1 MGFSLRMGNNKSRR
15 TLLTPKEKRDRRMT
29 YVYTALSFL
38 IAMMVWMYISEPG
51 TKSGKV
57 FATPLKVIQA
67 FLERV
72 DSGSLKKHVAA
83 SLYRVLS
90 GFGLA
95 FLCAVPVAFLMGWY
109 KPFRE
114 IVQPWLRFV
123 RCIPPLAFIPLVIVG
138 AGVGESAKIIV
149 IFIAAF
155 LVMVIS
161 IYGGVVNVDNTLIK
175 AAKVLG
181 ASEWTIFLKVVIPAS
196 MPFIIVAARLGLSA
210 SLTTL
215 IAAELTGAQVGLG
228 QMIQEASN
236 YFKMD
241 VVLMGIIIIGV
252 VGLVFET
259 IIGILERVLT
269 SWQEKRE
276 I

>member
-1 MGFSLRMGNNKSRR
+1 
-15 TLLTPKEKRDRRMT
+15 MT
-29 YVYTALSFL
+29 IVYTAISVILAL
-38 IAMMVWMYISEPG
+38 AVWLTVSYPG
-51 TKSGKV
+51 FKSGRV
-57 FATPLKVIQA
+57 FAPPQKVLTAFEEQA
-67 FLERV
+67 KT
-72 DSGSLKKHVAA
+72 SLIWVHIGA
-83 SLYRVLS
+83 SVYRVLV

-95 FLCAVPVAFLMGWY
+95 FVVAVPTSFLMGWY

-114 IVQPWLRFV
+114 IVQPWLRFI

-175 AAKVLG
+175 AARVLG
-181 ASEWTIFLKVVIPAS
+181 ANDRTIFLKVIIPAS
-196 MPFIIVAARLGLSA
+196 IPYIIIGARLGLSS

-215 IAAELTGAQVGLG
+215 IAAELTGAQRGLG
-228 QMIQEASN
+228 QMIQEAAN

-252 VGLVFET
+252 VGLLFEK
-259 IIGILERVLT
+259 IVSIAERRLT
-269 SWQEKRE
+269 AWQETRE
-276 I
+276 M

>member
-1 MGFSLRMGNNKSRR
+1 MTVIYTIISVILALAVWLTVSYPGF
-15 TLLTPKEKRDRRMT
+15 
-29 YVYTALSFL
+29 
-38 IAMMVWMYISEPG
+38 
-51 TKSGKV
+51 KSGRV
-57 FATPLKVIQA
+57 FAPPQKV
-67 FLERV
+67 
-72 DSGSLKKHVAA
+72 VAA
-83 SLYRVLS
+83 FEEQVETGFIWVHIGASVYRVLV

-95 FLCAVPVAFLMGWY
+95 FVAAVPTAFLMGWY

-114 IVQPWLRFV
+114 IVQPWLRFI

-175 AAKVLG
+175 AARVLG
-181 ASEWTIFLKVVIPAS
+181 ANDRTIFLKVVIPAS
-196 MPFIIVAARLGLSA
+196 IPYIIIGARLGLSS

-215 IAAELTGAQVGLG
+215 IAAELTGAQRGLG
-228 QMIQEASN
+228 QMIQEAAN

-241 VVLMGIIIIGV
+241 VVLMGIIIIGI
-252 VGLVFET
+252 VGLLFEK
-259 IIGILERVLT
+259 IVSIAERRLT
-269 SWQEKRE
+269 AWQETRE
-276 I
+276 M

>member
-1 MGFSLRMGNNKSRR
+1 MS
-15 TLLTPKEKRDRRMT
+15 
-29 YVYTALSFL
+29 
-38 IAMMVWMYISEPG
+38 
-51 TKSGKV
+51 
-57 FATPLKVIQA
+57 IQA
-67 FLERV
+67 YLSSQPSS
-72 DSGSLKKHVAA
+72 SGSLSPTPDSSRQRFLPHPVRSRVWA
-83 SLYRVLS
+83 RVLS
-90 GFGLA
+90 GNIWVHIGASMYRVLVGFILA
-95 FLCAVPVAFLMGWY
+95 FAASIPVAFLMGWY

-114 IVQPWLRFV
+114 IVQPWLRFI

-161 IYGGVVNVDNTLIK
+161 IYGGVVNVDSTLIK

-181 ASEWTIFLKVVIPAS
+181 ANDRTIFLKVVIPAS
-196 MPFIIVAARLGLSA
+196 LPYIIIAARLGLSA

-228 QMIQEASN
+228 QMIQESAN
-236 YFKMD
+236 YFRMD
-241 VVLMGIIIIGV
+241 VVLMGIFLIGIVGLLFEQV
-252 VGLVFET
+252 VGF
-259 IIGILERVLT
+259 LEGRLT
-269 SWQEKRE
+269 SWQEKRK

>member
-1 MGFSLRMGNNKSRR
+1 MALSSRTNRSRRLPATPQEKHDLRMS
-15 TLLTPKEKRDRRMT
+15 
-29 YVYTALSFL
+29 YVYTGISVLAALALWF
-38 IAMMVWMYISEPG
+38 VISYPG
-51 TKSGKV
+51 FKSAKV
-57 FATPLKVIQA
+57 FAPPGKVLEA
-67 FLERV
+67 FWTRAESGQIWSHIGASVYRV
-72 DSGSLKKHVAA
+72 IVGFLLAFVAA
-83 SLYRVLS
+83 I
-90 GFGLA
+90 
-95 FLCAVPVAFLMGWY
+95 PIAFLMGWY

-114 IVQPWLRFV
+114 IVQPWLRFI

-181 ASEWTIFLKVVIPAS
+181 ANDRTIFLKVVIPAS
-196 MPFIIVAARLGLSA
+196 LPYIIIAARLGLSA

-215 IAAELTGAQVGLG
+215 IAAELTGAQRGLG
-228 QMIQEASN
+228 QMIQESAN

-241 VVLMGIIIIGV
+241 VVLMGIFLIGI
-252 VGLVFET
+252 VGLIFEQ
-259 IIGILERVLT
+259 IVGFLERRLT
-269 SWQEKRE
+269 AWQEKQE

>member
-1 MGFSLRMGNNKSRR
+1 MALNSQNNRSKRYPK
-15 TLLTPKEKRDRRMT
+15 TPQEKHDHTMS
-29 YVYTALSFL
+29 YVYTAISVLAALLLWLL
-38 IAMMVWMYISEPG
+38 ISYPG
-51 TKSGKV
+51 FKTGKV
-57 FATPLKVIQA
+57 FAPPGKVLDA
-67 FLERV
+67 FLTRAE
-72 DSGSLKKHVAA
+72 SGQIWIHIGA
-83 SLYRVLS
+83 SVYRVLV
-90 GFGLA
+90 GFILA
-95 FLCAVPVAFLMGWY
+95 FIAAIPVAFLMGWY

-114 IVQPWLRFV
+114 IVQPWLRFI

-161 IYGGVVNVDNTLIK
+161 IYGGVVNVDSTLIK

-181 ASEWTIFLKVVIPAS
+181 ANDRTIFFKVVIPAS
-196 MPFIIVAARLGLSA
+196 LPYIMIAARLGLSA

-215 IAAELTGAQVGLG
+215 IAAELTGAQSGLG
-228 QMIQEASN
+228 QMIQEAAN

-241 VVLMGIIIIGV
+241 VVLMGIIVIGI
-252 VGLVFET
+252 VGLIFEQ
-259 IIGILERVLT
+259 IVGFLERRLT
-269 SWQEKRE
+269 AWQEKRE

>member
-1 MGFSLRMGNNKSRR
+1 MGLSFRTNRSRR
-15 TLLTPKEKRDRRMT
+15 FPPTPKEKRDMRMS
-29 YVYTALSFL
+29 YVYTGISVLAAFL
-38 IAMMVWMYISEPG
+38 LWLVISYQG
-51 TKSGKV
+51 FKSSKV
-57 FATPLKVIQA
+57 FAPPGAVFGA
-67 FLERV
+67 FWAR
-72 DSGSLKKHVAA
+72 AA
-83 SLYRVLS
+83 SGNIWVHIGASMYRVFV
-90 GFGLA
+90 GFILA
-95 FLCAVPVAFLMGWY
+95 FAASIPVAFLMGWY

-114 IVQPWLRFV
+114 IVQPWLRFI

-161 IYGGVVNVDNTLIK
+161 IYGGVVNVDSTLIK

-181 ASEWTIFLKVVIPAS
+181 ANDRTIFLKVVIPAS
-196 MPFIIVAARLGLSA
+196 LPYIIIAARLGLSA

-228 QMIQEASN
+228 QMIQESAN
-236 YFKMD
+236 YFRMD
-241 VVLMGIIIIGV
+241 VVLMGIFLIGIVGLLFEQV
-252 VGLVFET
+252 VGF
-259 IIGILERVLT
+259 LEGRLT
-269 SWQEKRE
+269 SWQEKRK